1 MKDLQKLRDKIQNL
15 EKIHQ
20 LYILQL
26 FITHNVSYTENSNG
40 IFINMKTI
48 SDDVYNLVCEYLAY
62 VKLQEDHLYQGE
74 AAKELYKINLTKG
87 NKDKAL

>member
-1 MKDLQKLRDKIQNL
+1 MKDLKKLRDKIQNL

-48 SDDVYNLVCEYLAY
+48 GDNVYNLVCEYLAY
-62 VKLQEDHLYQGE
+62 VKLQEDHLHQGE